1 MRLLALSGSLR
12 RDSHNSALVRIA
24 AGLAPDHVE
33 VEVFEGLGEVEP
45 YDQDLDSVFA
55 PPGAAA
61 FRQALEEA
69 DALII
74 ATPEYNSS
82 IPGQL
87 KNALDWA
94 SRPLGDSALTGLPVA
109 VVGAS
114 TSRFGAVWAQAEL
127 RKVLGASGARVVDG
141 ELAIAQADE
150 AIVAGTRL
158 RDSEATEALR
168 RVVEAVVAEGAAHL
182 EALAA

>member
-1 MRLLALSGSLR
+1 MRLVALSGSLR
-12 RDSHNSALVRIA
+12 RDSHNSALARIA
-24 AGLAPDHVE
+24 AGLAPGDVE

-45 YDQDLDSVFA
+45 YDQDLDTPFA

-61 FRQALEEA
+61 FRDALERA
-69 DALII
+69 DAVII

-109 VVGAS
+109 VIGAS
-114 TSRFGAVWAQAEL
+114 TSRFGAVWAQADL
-127 RKVLGASGARVVDG
+127 RKILGASGARVVDG
-141 ELAIAQADE
+141 ELAIAQADD
-150 AIVAGTRL
+150 AIAEGSRL
-158 RDSEATEALR
+158 RDPKASDALR
-168 RVVEAVVAEGAAHL
+168 RIVEAVVAEGAAHL
-182 EALAA
+182 QALAA

>member
-12 RDSHNSALVRIA
+12 RDSHNSVLARIA
-24 AGLAPDHVE
+24 AGLAPDNVD
-33 VEVFEGLGEVEP
+33 VEVFEGLREVEP
-45 YDQDLDSVFA
+45 YDQDLDTAFT

-61 FRQALEEA
+61 FRQALEHA
-69 DALII
+69 DAVII
-74 ATPEYNSS
+74 STPEYNSS

-141 ELAIAQADE
+141 ELAIAQADD
-150 AIVAGTRL
+150 AIVAGEL
-158 RDSEATEALR
+158 RDPEAFEALR
-168 RVVEAVVAEGAAHL
+168 RIVDVLVAEGAAHL

>member
-1 MRLLALSGSLR
+1 MRLFALSGSLR

-24 AGLAPDHVE
+24 AGLVPPGVE
-33 VEVFEGLGEVEP
+33 VEVFDGLAEVEP
-45 YDQDLDSVFA
+45 YDQDADAGVTPA
-55 PPGAAA
+55 GAAA
-61 FRQALEEA
+61 FRDALEHS
-69 DALII
+69 DALLI

-114 TSRFGAVWAQAEL
+114 TSRFGAIWAQAEL
-127 RKVLGASGARVVDG
+127 RKVLGVSGARVIDG
-141 ELAIAQADE
+141 ELAIAAADE
-150 AIVAGTRL
+150 AIAEGERLRDPEAEAALRAIVDVLLAEAGTR
-158 RDSEATEALR
+158 
-168 RVVEAVVAEGAAHL
+168 VA
-182 EALAA
+182 ALAA